1 MIRLVTV
8 FLLGIFS
15 VSLTNLNAFA
25 EGCDTAP
32 VAVQILGSGGP
43 RINPTRASSSYLVWL
58 DGHARILIDMG
69 GGAQHRFGESQA
81 KLEDLWMVGISH
93 LHPDHVSDLPAFLWL
108 SHEVR
113 KEPLKIFGPT
123 GNDAAPDF
131 VTFLKLMFDEKTGA
145 FPVLGSALGG
155 TNGGSGVR
163 PDIGRVVAGGVRLE
177 VGMIDAAKAGPSM
190 VFQREGTTVTAQRI
204 PHGNMPTLAYR
215 VETGNVS
222 IVFSSDQNGTDPTF
236 AEFAKGANLLIMHL
250 AIAPG
255 ANVPLHATPAVV
267 GRLAQAAAPKQ
278 LIASHFG
285 LFNVEA
291 AIADLRTTYTGPLIV
306 GADMQCTPVQ

>member
-1 MIRLVTV
+1 MGALMFRYLII

-15 VSLTNLNAFA
+15 ASFNSLNAFGQSCGA
-25 EGCDTAP
+25 TP

-43 RINPTRASSSYLVWL
+43 RMNPTRASSSYLFWL

-69 GGAQHRFGESQA
+69 GGAQHRFGESRA

-131 VTFLKLMFDEKTGA
+131 ATFLNRLFDEKTGA

-155 TNGGSGVR
+155 SHGGGGVR

-177 VGMIDAAKAGPSM
+177 VGVIDVANAGTVHRLSA
-190 VFQREGTTVTAQRI
+190 RGNDGDGTENSTWK
-204 PHGNMPTLAYR
+204 Y
-215 VETGNVS
+215 
-222 IVFSSDQNGTDPTF
+222 
-236 AEFAKGANLLIMHL
+236 ANLGLPCADRKRFGRVQLRPEWNRSEVHRVRKRRK
-250 AIAPG
+250 P
-255 ANVPLHATPAVV
+255 ANHASRNRA
-267 GRLAQAAAPKQ
+267 R
-278 LIASHFG
+278 
-285 LFNVEA
+285 
-291 AIADLRTTYTGPLIV
+291 
-306 GADMQCTPVQ
+306 C

>member
-1 MIRLVTV
+1 MVRLSIIL
-8 FLLGIFS
+8 LLGIVFAP
-15 VSLTNLNAFA
+15 LTGSNAF
-25 EGCDTAP
+25 GQSCDATP
-32 VAVQILGSGGP
+32 VAVQVLGSGGP
-43 RINPTRASSSYLVWL
+43 RINPARASSSYLVWL

-163 PDIGRVVAGGVRLE
+163 PDIGRVVAGGVRLD
-177 VGMIDAAKAGPSM
+177 VGMIDVATAGPSM

-215 VETGNVS
+215 VQTKDVS

-236 AEFAKGANLLIMHL
+236 AEFAKGANVLIMHL
-250 AIAPG
+250 AIAPDR
-255 ANVPLHATPAVV
+255 NVPLHATPAVV

-278 LIASHFG
+278 LIVSHFG
-285 LFNVEA
+285 LFDVDA
-291 AIADLRTTYTGPLIV
+291 AIADLRTTYDGPLIV
-306 GADMQCTPVQ
+306 GADMQCTPVL